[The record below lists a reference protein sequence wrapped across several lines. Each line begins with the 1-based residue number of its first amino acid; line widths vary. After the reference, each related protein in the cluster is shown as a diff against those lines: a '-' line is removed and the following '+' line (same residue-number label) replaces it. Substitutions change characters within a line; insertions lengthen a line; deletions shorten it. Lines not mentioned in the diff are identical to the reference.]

1 MSNKGL
7 HGIAAGE
14 TAICSVRK
22 EGCELRYRGYSITDL
37 CEHACFE
44 EVAYLLIYG
53 KLPTPS
59 ELASYTNR
67 LAGWRTLSVQI
78 RTLLEITPA
87 ETHPMDVLRT
97 AVSFM
102 STSGAEQDVSDGDG
116 RDHIDKI
123 LAKLPSI
130 VLYWYHYHHSNKKIE
145 TTSQLNSTAEYFMT
159 TLHGKATQPEH
170 IKMLDQSLILYAE
183 HEFNAS
189 TFAARVT
196 TSTGSDVYSAICSA
210 IGTLKGNQHGGAN
223 EAAFSFINSFDNTQQ
238 ASHAVSNIVNK
249 NRSIVGFGHV
259 VYTEK
264 DPRSNIIKS
273 WAKQLSSN
281 QTKNHYYAIAETI
294 EQVAREQAGMF
305 PNVDFY
311 SASAYALC
319 DIPMFLF
326 TPIFVLARIAG
337 WGAHILEQRSSQQII
352 RPTAVYVGPDG
363 RKFIPLQERTHCTI
377 NP

>member
-53 KLPTPS
+53 KLPTSS
-59 ELASYTNR
+59 ELSSYTNR
-67 LAGWRTLSVQI
+67 LASWRTLSVQM

-102 STSGAEQDVSDGDG
+102 STSEAEQDASEG
-116 RDHIDKI
+116 RDHIDRV

-159 TLHGKATQPEH
+159 TLHGKATQSEH

-210 IGTLKGNQHGGAN
+210 IGTLKGNHHGGAN
-223 EAAFSFINSFDNTQQ
+223 EAAFSFINSFDN
-238 ASHAVSNIVNK
+238 AEEARDAVTEIAQK
-249 NRSIVGFGHV
+249 KQTIAGFGHV

-264 DPRSNIIKS
+264 DPRSSIIKS
-273 WAKQLSSN
+273 WAKRLSSN

-337 WGAHILEQRSSQQII
+337 WGAHILEQHSSQQII
-352 RPTAVYVGPDG
+352 RPTAVYIGPDS
-363 RKFIPLQERTHCTI
+363 RNFMPIQERANRTV
-377 NP
+377 NS